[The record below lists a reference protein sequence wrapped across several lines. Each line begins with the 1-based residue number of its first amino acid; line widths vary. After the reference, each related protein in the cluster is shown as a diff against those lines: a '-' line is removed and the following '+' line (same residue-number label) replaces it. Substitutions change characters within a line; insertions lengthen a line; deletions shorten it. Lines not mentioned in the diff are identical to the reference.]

1 MKSAPARQYRMGARA
16 EATAATGERIIA
28 AATELFLSR
37 QYEEVALGDVA
48 RHAGVTVQTLI
59 RRFGSKEGLVAAAA
73 EVGSREVREQRDEAP
88 VGDVA
93 GAVRNLFEHYEQWG
107 DRVLLML
114 CQEERV
120 EPLRQITDAGRALHR
135 DWVERTFSAWL
146 RDRDTHR
153 QQRFAQ
159 LVAVT
164 DVYVWKLFRRDQ
176 GLSREAAERAL
187 RDLVELITGEA

>member
-1 MKSAPARQYRMGARA
+1 MKSGTARQYRMGARA

-28 AATELFLSR
+28 AATELFLTR

-48 RHAGVTVQTLI
+48 RLAGVTVQTLI

-73 EVGSREVREQRDEAP
+73 EVGSGKVREQRNEAP
-88 VGDVA
+88 IGDVA

-114 CQEERV
+114 SQEGRV
-120 EPLRQITDAGRALHR
+120 EPLRRITDAGRALHR
-135 DWVERTFSAWL
+135 EWVERTFSPWL
-146 RDRDTHR
+146 RDRGKR
-153 QQRFAQ
+153 SQQRLAQ

-187 RDLVELITGEA
+187 RDLVDLITGES